1 MIIITRA
8 HLFQCHW
15 RCVQCVCVNY
25 RKFINKSLQIK
36 SVFAAFCQPA
46 VIKTAITPGEIYAK
60 QKSDFILCDTPK
72 NAPKIIIKSHRV
84 LNNQESKINTI
95 PNWNSHIRNWRKLF
109 GFLSKSIIYHMC
121 SMKDGKKSK
130 SPPLRFVLHWSL
142 LFLQFKSTQNKCS
155 KAFDSKS
162 KRFASSSYT
171 KMHHWYGMLRTECVM
186 SFESAFKKHSASF
199 VSVCSFVCES

>member
-1 MIIITRA
+1 MP
-8 HLFQCHW
+8 
-15 RCVQCVCVNY
+15 
-25 RKFINKSLQIK
+25 NKNPISFYVTPQKMHPKLSLNHTE
-36 SVFAAFCQPA
+36 C
-46 VIKTAITPGEIYAK
+46 
-60 QKSDFILCDTPK
+60 L
-72 NAPKIIIKSHRV
+72 IIKS
-84 LNNQESKINTI
+84 QKST
-95 PNWNSHIRNWRKLF
+95 PFRNWRKLF